1 MERKQATMVINPQR
15 QGPPSGTEMSVKEY
29 FQLDYL
35 FPNAKYEY
43 QNGKI
48 RLMAGGTREHDDI
61 AFNMRA
67 ALKQQFQSGPCSVQ
81 GSDMRVQ
88 IKEDGTYFYPDVT
101 VSCNVADRQHGNT
114 LIESPHTVVE
124 VLSDSTAHTDRVYKV
139 KAYKAYP

>member
-1 MERKQATMVINPQR
+1 MERKQTKMAINPQR

-35 FPNAKYEY
+35 YPNAKYEY

-48 RLMAGGTREHDDI
+48 RLMAGGTKAHDDI
-61 AFNMRA
+61 AFNMRV
-67 ALKQQFQSGPCSVQ
+67 ALKQEFHSGPCSVQ

-101 VSCNVADRQHGNT
+101 ITCNVADRRRDAI
-114 LIESPHTVVE
+114 LIESRSE
-124 VLSDSTAHTDRVYKV
+124 E
-139 KAYKAYP
+139 